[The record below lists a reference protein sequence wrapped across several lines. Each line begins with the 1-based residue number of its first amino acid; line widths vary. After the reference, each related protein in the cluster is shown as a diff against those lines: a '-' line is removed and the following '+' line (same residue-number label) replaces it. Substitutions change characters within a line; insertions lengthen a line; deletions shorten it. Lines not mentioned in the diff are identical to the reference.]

1 MHGSPTITRIELT
14 AFEITVPN
22 VGTDRG
28 GLHVRYAPGPGDPQ
42 VRFAVRILTDEGVIG
57 EYIPP
62 RGRARVAM
70 AACEALGYRLLG
82 TAALERERHY
92 WSMRRATVHIGELG
106 IGPLDVALWDL
117 AGKYQE
123 VSVATMLGGWRER
136 LPAYASTLGGDRLDG
151 SLSNPDA
158 YADFAEQC
166 LEMGY
171 PAYKMHGWNAGD
183 PGEESA
189 MIRAVG
195 ERVGG
200 RMEVMYDAACH
211 LRSLADAIRVGRVC
225 DEHELFWY
233 EDPYADGG
241 ISIHGHRKLKEH
253 VRTPLLITE
262 HVRNPETTTDILVAG
277 ASDFGRVDPDYD
289 GGLTGSW
296 KAAPRRRGARAR
308 CRGARPW
315 PRDAPSHGE
324 PSLEQ
329 LLRGQPS
336 APADR
341 ERVVASGLRLRLLGR
356 AQCGRGGRLRAGALG
371 TRPWRHLRLGL
382 RERARARTTSPGLV
396 PHQRS

>member
-14 AFEITVPN
+14 AFEIAVPN

-28 GLHVRYAPGPGDPQ
+28 GLHVRYAPGPGEPQ
-42 VRFAVRILTDEGVIG
+42 VRFAVRILTDEGVSG

-62 RGRARVAM
+62 RGRAKVAM

-82 TAALERERHY
+82 GAALERERHY

-117 AGKYQE
+117 AGKHQG
-123 VSVATMLGGWRER
+123 VSIATMLGGWRER

-151 SLSNPDA
+151 GLSSPEA

-171 PAYKMHGWNAGD
+171 PAYKMHGWNVGD

-195 ERVGG
+195 ERVGS

-225 DEHELFWY
+225 DEHGLFWY

-253 VRTPLLITE
+253 VRTPILITE

-277 ASDFGRVDPDYD
+277 ASDFARVDPDYD

-296 KAAPRRRGARAR
+296 KAALAA
-308 CRGARPW
+308 
-315 PRDAPSHGE
+315 E
-324 PSLEQ
+324 
-329 LLRGQPS
+329 
-336 APADR
+336 
-341 ERVVASGLRLRLLGR
+341 
-356 AQCGRGGRLRAGALG
+356 ALG
-371 TRPWRHLRLGL
+371 VDVEVHALGPAMRHLMASL
-382 RERARARTTSPGLV
+382 RSSNYYEINLVHPGIGNAWSLPVYACGYSDELDAVEADGCVPVPSGPGLGV
-396 PHQRS
+396 TYDWDYVNAHALETRVLD